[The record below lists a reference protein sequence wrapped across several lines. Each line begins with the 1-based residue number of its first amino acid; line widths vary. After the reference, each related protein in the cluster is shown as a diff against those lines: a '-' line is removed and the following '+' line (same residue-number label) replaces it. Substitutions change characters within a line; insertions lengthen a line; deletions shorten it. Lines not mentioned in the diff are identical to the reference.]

1 MSQTKKMIAML
12 EYAKV
17 ILPKVSFSKELFRK
31 ELNKCIGWVE
41 EDQRDELY
49 AWCYENFKEIY
60 PELFHPFFLRSGL
73 KIRIKSGNN
82 SRFFCNHYTC
92 IST

>member
-1 MSQTKKMIAML
+1 MSSETNKMSAML

-41 EDQRDELY
+41 EDQRVELY
-49 AWCYENFKEIY
+49 DWCYENFNEIY
-60 PELFHPFFLRSGL
+60 PEIISSLFT
-73 KIRIKSGNN
+73 KIRA
-82 SRFFCNHYTC
+82 
-92 IST
+92 